1 VYEENSLIKYK
12 DNKKIIMNPK
22 INNSKEIISNIIKG
36 SRIIIETKEPNV
48 PDGMV
53 FIYPE

>member
-1 VYEENSLIKYK
+1 
-12 DNKKIIMNPK
+12 MNPK
-22 INNSKEIISNIIKG
+22 INNSKEIILNIIKG
-36 SRIIIETKEPNV
+36 NRIIIETKEPKV